1 MLVIKNWAPK
11 LTWVGRA
18 VPGPAKPEPKLVTP
32 DVRRGHFSFL
42 FAKAVNH
49 PPRTRLIALNCAPA
63 SWSAPVLW
71 RFAFQ
76 LAASV
81 CLALFLAGCGA
92 PGPTALLEGE
102 ELIKEGKFKEAIE
115 KLQKATKHLPRNAQA
130 WNHLGLAHH
139 GAGQIEQAQRY
150 YREALR
156 LDVNLAS
163 ARYNLGALSLE
174 QNDLAAA
181 IEHLTSYTAF
191 QPQSADGWIKLG
203 NAQTRAR
210 RLEQAERCYKN
221 ALDLRQRDP
230 EALNGLG
237 NVAFHRRR
245 TQEAV
250 SLFTSALGE
259 NAKYA
264 PAVFNIAVVHQSQNN
279 RQQALDELKQYASLA
294 PTAPNIDVVHGAIE
308 QLESEL
314 HPSQPVVAGIA
325 LPKTNAAPAA
335 STQTTRP
342 VQTSAPPAVV
352 SVPRTNPPSVAP
364 TPRSTPRAAPT
375 NPPAVA
381 SRATAPTN
389 RAEKPADVPVTQ
401 LEEDLVVKP
410 PQDVTTARQTPQT
423 NAQRPAPTVTTT
435 PDVATN
441 ETREEKR
448 GLLARL
454 NPFNSRPKTT
464 TETNEAPPE
473 VRPAPVTNVASLPP
487 APPAPSFPRYRYT
500 SPQLPRAGN
509 RRDAE
514 RHFARGIAAQK
525 SHQYNQALTYY
536 QQAVDADPAY
546 FDAYYN
552 LGLAA
557 YDLGRWKQSLSSYEV
572 ALALKPESIDTRYNF
587 ALALKQAG
595 YPLDSVEELKQILKG
610 NPAETRAHLSLAN
623 LYAQQLN
630 QARLARQ
637 HYQKVLE
644 IEPNHAKGAEI
655 RYWLA
660 ANPG

>member
-11 LTWVGRA
+11 ITRA
-18 VPGPAKPEPKLVTP
+18 GAQFGV
-32 DVRRGHFSFL
+32 
-42 FAKAVNH
+42 
-49 PPRTRLIALNCAPA
+49 
-63 SWSAPVLW
+63 
-71 RFAFQ
+71 
-76 LAASV
+76 SV
-81 CLALFLAGCGA
+81 CLALFLGGCGA
-92 PGPTALLEGE
+92 PGPTALLDGE
-102 ELIKEGKFKEAIE
+102 ELIKEGRFKEAIE

-174 QNDLAAA
+174 QNDIGAA

-210 RLEQAERCYKN
+210 RLDQAERCYKN
-221 ALDLRQRDP
+221 ALDLRPRDP
-230 EALNGLG
+230 EAINGLG
-237 NVAFHRRR
+237 SVAFHRRR
-245 TQEAV
+245 TQEAL

-264 PAVFNIAVVHQSQNN
+264 PAIFNAAVVHQSQNN

-325 LPKTNAAPAA
+325 LPKTNAANSVISAQNTRPIQTSPPPAA
-335 STQTTRP
+335 
-342 VQTSAPPAVV
+342 V
-352 SVPRTNPPSVAP
+352 SVPRTNPPPAVAA
-364 TPRSTPRAAPT
+364 PRSTPRATPT

-381 SRATAPTN
+381 SRPATPTN
-389 RAEKPADVPVTQ
+389 RTEKPADVPVTQ

-423 NAQRPAPTVTTT
+423 NAQRPTTT
-435 PDVATN
+435 SAATTNSNEATN

-454 NPFNSRPKTT
+454 NPFSGRPKPAV
-464 TETNEAPPE
+464 TNETAPE
-473 VRPAPVTNVASLPP
+473 VRSAPVTNVASLPAP
-487 APPAPSFPRYRYT
+487 PPAPSYPRYRYA
-500 SPQLPRAGN
+500 SPQLPKAGN

-525 SHQYNQALTYY
+525 SHQYNQALGYY

-557 YDLGRWKQSLSSYEV
+557 YDLGRWKQSLASYEV

-610 NPAETRAHLSLAN
+610 SPSETRAHVSLAN
-623 LYAQQLN
+623 LYAQQLS

-637 HYQKVLE
+637 HYLKVLE
-644 IEPNHAKGAEI
+644 IEPNHPKGAEI

>member
-11 LTWVGRA
+11 ITRA
-18 VPGPAKPEPKLVTP
+18 GAQ
-32 DVRRGHFSFL
+32 F
-42 FAKAVNH
+42 
-49 PPRTRLIALNCAPA
+49 
-63 SWSAPVLW
+63 
-71 RFAFQ
+71 
-76 LAASV
+76 AASV
-81 CLALFLAGCGA
+81 CLALFLSGCGA
-92 PGPTALLEGE
+92 PGPTALLDGE

-139 GAGQIEQAQRY
+139 GAGQVEQAQRY

-174 QNDLAAA
+174 QNDIGAA

-210 RLEQAERCYKN
+210 RLDQAERCYKT
-221 ALDLRQRDP
+221 ALDHRPRDP

-250 SLFTSALGE
+250 SLFNSALGE

-264 PAVFNIAVVHQSQNN
+264 PAIFNIAVVHQSQNN

-294 PTAPNIDVVHGAIE
+294 PTAPNIDIVHGAIE

-325 LPKTNAAPAA
+325 LPKSNAVPVT
-335 STQTTRP
+335 STPTTRLI
-342 VQTSAPPAVV
+342 QTSAPPPVV
-352 SVPRTNPPSVAP
+352 SVPRTNPPPVAAA
-364 TPRSTPRAAPT
+364 PRSTPRVTPT
-375 NPPAVA
+375 NPPASA
-381 SRATAPTN
+381 SRTTAPTN
-389 RAEKPADVPVTQ
+389 RAEKPPDVPVTQ

-410 PQDVTTARQTPQT
+410 PQEVTTARQTPQT
-423 NAQRPAPTVTTT
+423 NAQRPAPTVPTA

-441 ETREEKR
+441 ETREDKR

-454 NPFNSRPKTT
+454 NPFNSRSKT
-464 TETNEAPPE
+464 TETNTSAPE
-473 VRPAPVTNVASLPP
+473 VRSAPVTNVASLPAP
-487 APPAPSFPRYRYT
+487 PPAPSHPRYRYT

-514 RHFARGIAAQK
+514 RHFTRGIAAQK
-525 SHQYNQALTYY
+525 SHQYNQALGYY

-595 YPLDSVEELKQILKG
+595 YPLDSAEELKQILKG
-610 NPAETRAHLSLAN
+610 NPSEIRAHLSLAN
-623 LYAQQLN
+623 LYAQQLS

-637 HYQKVLE
+637 HYLKVLE
-644 IEPNHAKGAEI
+644 IDPNHPKGAEI

-660 ANPG
+660 ANP

>member
-1 MLVIKNWAPK
+1 MLVIKNWATK
-11 LTWVGRA
+11 
-18 VPGPAKPEPKLVTP
+18 
-32 DVRRGHFSFL
+32 
-42 FAKAVNH
+42 NI
-49 PPRTRLIALNCAPA
+49 RTGA
-63 SWSAPVLW
+63 
-71 RFAFQ
+71 Q
-76 LAASV
+76 LAASL

-92 PGPTALLEGE
+92 PGPTALLNGE

-139 GAGQIEQAQRY
+139 GAGQFEQAQRY

-163 ARYNLGALSLE
+163 ARYNLGTLSLE
-174 QNDLAAA
+174 QNDLGAA

-191 QPQSADGWIKLG
+191 QPQVADGWIKLG

-210 RLEQAERCYKN
+210 RLDQAERCYKN
-221 ALDLRQRDP
+221 ALDVRPRDP

-237 NVAFHRRR
+237 NLAFHRRR

-264 PAVFNIAVVHQSQNN
+264 PAVFNIAVVHHSQNN
-279 RQQALDELKQYASLA
+279 RQQALDELKQYAALA

-314 HPSQPVVAGIA
+314 HPSQPVVTGIA
-325 LPKTNAAPAA
+325 LPKTNTPPAPSA
-335 STQTTRP
+335 QTTRP
-342 VQTSAPPAVV
+342 IQTSAPPAIA

-364 TPRSTPRAAPT
+364 APRSTPRAAT
-375 NPPAVA
+375 NPPAIA
-381 SRATAPTN
+381 SRPAAPTN
-389 RAEKPADVPVTQ
+389 RTEKPADVPVTQ
-401 LEEDLVVKP
+401 LEDDLVVKP
-410 PQDVTTARQTPQT
+410 PQEVTTARQTPQT
-423 NAQRPAPTVTTT
+423 NAQRPPPTATTNS
-435 PDVATN
+435 DAGTN

-464 TETNEAPPE
+464 ETNEAAPE
-473 VRPAPVTNVASLPP
+473 VRPAPVTNVASS
-487 APPAPSFPRYRYT
+487 PAPSYPRYRYT
-500 SPQLPRAGN
+500 SPQLPKAGN

-557 YDLGRWKQSLSSYEV
+557 YDVGRWKQSLASYEV
-572 ALALKPESIDTRYNF
+572 ALALKPESLDTRYNF

-595 YPLDSVEELKQILKG
+595 YPLDSAEELKQILKG
-610 NPAETRAHLSLAN
+610 NPSETRAHLSLAN
-623 LYAQQLN
+623 LYAQQLS
-630 QARLARQ
+630 QARLARE
-637 HYQKVLE
+637 HYQKVLQ
-644 IEPNHAKGAEI
+644 IEPNHPKGAEI

>member
-1 MLVIKNWAPK
+1 MHAI
-11 LTWVGRA
+11 T
-18 VPGPAKPEPKLVTP
+18 
-32 DVRRGHFSFL
+32 
-42 FAKAVNH
+42 
-49 PPRTRLIALNCAPA
+49 RTGA
-63 SWSAPVLW
+63 
-71 RFAFQ
+71 Q
-76 LAASV
+76 LAAFV

-92 PGPTALLEGE
+92 PGPTALLDGE
-102 ELIKEGKFKEAIE
+102 ELVKEGKFKEAIE

-139 GAGQIEQAQRY
+139 GAGQVEQAQRY

-156 LDVNLAS
+156 LDVSLAS

-174 QNDLAAA
+174 QNDIGAA

-210 RLEQAERCYKN
+210 RLDQAERCYKN
-221 ALDLRQRDP
+221 ALERRPRDA

-245 TQEAV
+245 TQEAL

-294 PTAPNIDVVHGAIE
+294 PNAPNIDVVHGAIE

-314 HPSQPVVAGIA
+314 HPSQPVVTGIA
-325 LPKTNAAPAA
+325 LPKTNTAAAA
-335 STQTTRP
+335 TQTNRP
-342 VQTSAPPAVV
+342 IQTSAPPAVV
-352 SVPRTNPPSVAP
+352 SVPRTNPPPVAAA
-364 TPRSTPRAAPT
+364 PRSTPRPTPTNPPTAVASRPAAPT
-375 NPPAVA
+375 N
-381 SRATAPTN
+381 RT
-389 RAEKPADVPVTQ
+389 EKPADVPVTQ
-401 LEEDLVVKP
+401 LEDDLVVKP
-410 PQDVTTARQTPQT
+410 PQEVTTVRQASQT
-423 NAQRPAPTVTTT
+423 NAQRPIPNAATTSNG
-435 PDVATN
+435 ATN
-441 ETREEKR
+441 ETREDKR

-454 NPFNSRPKTT
+454 NPFSGRPKTT
-464 TETNEAPPE
+464 ETNATASE
-473 VRPAPVTNVASLPP
+473 VRSDPATNVASLPAP
-487 APPAPSFPRYRYT
+487 PPAPSYPRYRYT

-525 SHQYNQALTYY
+525 SHQYNQALGYY

-610 NPAETRAHLSLAN
+610 NPLETRAHLSLAN
-623 LYAQQLN
+623 LYAQQLS

-637 HYQKVLE
+637 HYLKVLE
-644 IEPNHAKGAEI
+644 LDPNHSKGAEI

-660 ANPG
+660 ANP

>member
-1 MLVIKNWAPK
+1 MLVIKNWASK
-11 LTWVGRA
+11 IT
-18 VPGPAKPEPKLVTP
+18 
-32 DVRRGHFSFL
+32 
-42 FAKAVNH
+42 
-49 PPRTRLIALNCAPA
+49 RTGAR
-63 SWSAPVLW
+63 
-71 RFAFQ
+71 

-92 PGPTALLEGE
+92 PGPTALLDGE

-139 GAGQIEQAQRY
+139 GAGQTEQAQRY

-163 ARYNLGALSLE
+163 ARYNLGSLSLE
-174 QNDLAAA
+174 QNDIGAA
-181 IEHLTSYTAF
+181 IEHLTSYSAF

-210 RLEQAERCYKN
+210 RLDQAERCYKN
-221 ALDLRQRDP
+221 ALDLRPRDP

-279 RQQALDELKQYASLA
+279 RQQALDELKQYAALA

-325 LPKTNAAPAA
+325 LPKTNTPPAP

-342 VQTSAPPAVV
+342 IQTSAPPAIA

-375 NPPAVA
+375 NPPAIA
-381 SRATAPTN
+381 SRPAAPTN
-389 RAEKPADVPVTQ
+389 RTEKPADVPVTQ

-410 PQDVTTARQTPQT
+410 PQEVTTTRQTPQT
-423 NAQRPAPTVTTT
+423 NAQRPSTNATTANG
-435 PDVATN
+435 ATN

-464 TETNEAPPE
+464 ETNAAAPE
-473 VRPAPVTNVASLPP
+473 ERSAPVTNVAALPAP
-487 APPAPSFPRYRYT
+487 PPAPSYPRYRYA

-525 SHQYNQALTYY
+525 SHQYNQALSYY

-572 ALALKPESIDTRYNF
+572 ALALKPESINTRYNF
-587 ALALKQAG
+587 ALALKQGG

-610 NPAETRAHLSLAN
+610 NPSETRAHLSLAN
-623 LYAQQLN
+623 LYAQQLS

-644 IEPNHAKGAEI
+644 IDPNHPKGAEI

>member
-11 LTWVGRA
+11 I
-18 VPGPAKPEPKLVTP
+18 
-32 DVRRGHFSFL
+32 
-42 FAKAVNH
+42 
-49 PPRTRLIALNCAPA
+49 TRNGAQLGA
-63 SWSAPVLW
+63 SLG
-71 RFAFQ
+71 
-76 LAASV
+76 
-81 CLALFLAGCGA
+81 LALFLAGCGA
-92 PGPTALLEGE
+92 PGPTALLDGE

-139 GAGQIEQAQRY
+139 GAGQAEQAQRY

-174 QNDLAAA
+174 QNDLGAA

-191 QPQSADGWIKLG
+191 QPQVADGWIKLG

-210 RLEQAERCYKN
+210 RLDQAERCYKN
-221 ALDLRQRDP
+221 ALDLRPRDP

-279 RQQALDELKQYASLA
+279 RQQALDELKQYAALA

-325 LPKTNAAPAA
+325 LPKTNTPPAP

-342 VQTSAPPAVV
+342 IQTSAPPAIA

-381 SRATAPTN
+381 SRPAAPTN
-389 RAEKPADVPVTQ
+389 RTEKPADVPVTQ

-410 PQDVTTARQTPQT
+410 PQEVTTARQAPQT
-423 NAQRPAPTVTTT
+423 NAQRSTPNTTT
-435 PDVATN
+435 TSNGATN
-441 ETREEKR
+441 ETREDKR

-454 NPFNSRPKTT
+454 NPFGGRPKPGV
-464 TETNEAPPE
+464 TNESAPE
-473 VRPAPVTNVASLPP
+473 ERSAPVTNVASLPAP
-487 APPAPSFPRYRYT
+487 PPAPSFPRYRYA

-525 SHQYNQALTYY
+525 SHQYNQALSYY

-610 NPAETRAHLSLAN
+610 NPSETRAHLSLAN

-630 QARLARQ
+630 QSRLARQ

-644 IEPNHAKGAEI
+644 IDPNHPKGAEI

>member
-11 LTWVGRA
+11 L
-18 VPGPAKPEPKLVTP
+18 
-32 DVRRGHFSFL
+32 S
-42 FAKAVNH
+42 
-49 PPRTRLIALNCAPA
+49 RTRA
-63 SWSAPVLW
+63 
-71 RFAFQ
+71 Q
-76 LAASV
+76 LAVSV
-81 CLALFLAGCGA
+81 GLALFLAGCGA
-92 PGPTALLEGE
+92 PGPTALLDGE

-139 GAGQIEQAQRY
+139 GAGQAEQAQRY

-174 QNDLAAA
+174 QNDLGAA

-191 QPQSADGWIKLG
+191 QPQVADGWIKLG

-210 RLEQAERCYKN
+210 RLDQAERCYKN
-221 ALDLRQRDP
+221 ALDLRPRDP

-279 RQQALDELKQYASLA
+279 RQQALDELKQYAALA

-325 LPKTNAAPAA
+325 LPKTNTVP
-335 STQTTRP
+335 SPQTTRP
-342 VQTSAPPAVV
+342 IQTSAPPAVV
-352 SVPRTNPPSVAP
+352 TVPRTNPPSVAP

-375 NPPAVA
+375 NPPAVV
-381 SRATAPTN
+381 SRPAAPTN
-389 RAEKPADVPVTQ
+389 RTEKPADVPVTQ
-401 LEEDLVVKP
+401 LEEDFVVKP

-435 PDVATN
+435 PDVTTN

-454 NPFNSRPKTT
+454 NPFSGRPKTS
-464 TETNEAPPE
+464 ETNAAAPE
-473 VRPAPVTNVASLPP
+473 VRTAPVTNVASLP
-487 APPAPSFPRYRYT
+487 APPPVPSFPRYRYT

-525 SHQYNQALTYY
+525 SHQYNQALSYY

-595 YPLDSVEELKQILKG
+595 YPLDSVEEFKQILKG
-610 NPAETRAHLSLAN
+610 NPSETRAHLSLAN

-630 QARLARQ
+630 QSRLARQ

-644 IEPNHAKGAEI
+644 IDPNHPKGAEI